1 MSNVKN
7 KKSINIPSKISN
19 LRIRHLKAFEILE
32 QTEDWSIMRKIE
44 FIKAYCIDNINVENM
59 RDVDVSSI
67 TKVFNKIMSIISKYK
82 PKELPFI
89 LELDGKEFELQDDF
103 SKLPVGW
110 FIDASSVDFKERPE
124 LLPAFCYIEKGMS
137 YAEKD
142 KHENILNPLKNRAE
156 LFKEHLPLDLFL
168 NLSSFFLLKQ
178 KIYNEYYMAIQN
190 QKKDN
195 PKVPFS
201 IGKT

>member
-110 FIDASSVDFKERPE
+110 LIDASAVDFKERPE